1 MTATPAP
8 TTPNIVLLG
17 FRGAGKT
24 SVGRLVAQ
32 DLSWKFTDTDDLI
45 VADAGMSIR
54 DIFARHGAD
63 DFRARETAAI
73 RDAVTRDQQVI
84 SVGGGAVLLPEN
96 HELLSAAGVCVWLQA
111 APEALFGR
119 IQADPAS
126 ADNRPSLT
134 DQDGLD
140 EVRLLLEQR
149 APLYAACAQR
159 VVDTNQKSPQEVASD
174 VLAAVTCDRPFS
186 G

>member
-1 MTATPAP
+1 MWPENCTGNSPTP
-8 TTPNIVLLG
+8 TTSSSPTPEWQ
-17 FRGAGKT
+17 FAT
-24 SVGRLVAQ
+24 SSHA
-32 DLSWKFTDTDDLI
+32 T
-45 VADAGMSIR
+45 
-54 DIFARHGAD
+54 AD